1 MFRAVMKSSHTLGRM
16 RNISLLSVLSLLLV
30 VFGLISKPLTAQ
42 AAGEAYWSGQYLVY
56 EQNVYSGPNEVLDGQ
71 GLDLPVGSTYYGNVP
86 ADTSPNILAVR
97 IISLVGEPLTATS
110 GDYAIYDLNQ
120 SSGVFSNKRDAATIT
135 IDPATYKPKSSCNI
149 KGIGWLV
156 CPLSE
161 SLAEGMDWVY
171 EKLADFFVVQPLQN
185 NQADSLYNF
194 WTVMKNI
201 ANITFVLVLAL
212 ISISYVT
219 NYGLSNYQI
228 KKMVPKIIVA
238 SILVNISFYVCQIAI
253 DLSNILGY
261 GVSDLFQAV
270 RIQAGELSTATAT
283 YSWGDIVGT
292 ILGGVGIGALAT
304 VSIGTALGG
313 IAGAIWFIIPLI
325 LVSLLVVVVAIITL
339 AGRQAIIVV
348 LVMLSPLAFVANL
361 LPNTEHLFKKWT
373 DLFIKLLIMFPA
385 FSFIF
390 NGAQLAGQ
398 VILSS
403 TENFI
408 VIILGLIVQIV
419 PLVLI
424 PALITAG
431 DELLDK
437 IPGVLNGKLGA
448 FKQSSKGYFDSEREI
463 SKAKWM
469 AENGTS
475 GGPLNISRNLA
486 KASAR
491 TKKLQEKRLQ
501 TQRTKFDSNL
511 NNEMST
517 PGTSAYRV
525 MMEAK
530 KIDIDLSNSTTAI
543 DESWETAK
551 NDIADKYVKA
561 MKKDGTIDL
570 GAVKLSGAKDF
581 DIQLAESAFRQ
592 NILNTRLDMAK
603 DSYKS
608 NLNKLIINDMKYD
621 GKTYDNS
628 IRLTSAGVAGDK
640 GVAAILRNVIAS
652 QQKEIREASDN
663 VALMLKNYKTDGE
676 TTKKLST
683 DINYTYDL
691 KDEHGNVVHTL
702 KASDEI
708 TRRGALQNFVPIATE
723 ADVRNILFPSLAQ
736 EGPNYDIREYVQE
749 LWAKSGKSETHE
761 GLGGRWNDYIIQG
774 YSMADYD
781 KLLVKNTADTITN
794 GKLTTSKVAKQG
806 AVALDDYKS
815 AISEILSDKTN
826 LDETTRRRV
835 RLYATRVDK
844 VLSDPQ
850 LSTEL
855 NASAED
861 KLVEIRNMLT
871 AEGFL
876 QQDTAKPN
884 PKPMK
889 SNRRRIKGRPRN
901 PL

>member
-1 MFRAVMKSSHTLGRM
+1 MKSSHTLGRM
-16 RNISLLSVLSLLLV
+16 RNVSLLSVLSLLLV
-30 VFGLISKPLTAQ
+30 LFGLISQPLTAR
-42 AAGEAYWSGQYLVY
+42 AVGDAYWSGQHLVY
-56 EQNVYSGPNEVLDGQ
+56 EQNVYSGPNEVIEGQ
-71 GLDLPVGSTYYGNVP
+71 NLDLPIGSSYYGNVP

-97 IISLVGEPLTATS
+97 VISLVGEPLTATS
-110 GDYAIYDLNQ
+110 GDYAVYDLNQ
-120 SSGVFSNKRDAATIT
+120 SSGVFSNKRDVATIT

-161 SLAEGMDWVY
+161 SLAEGMDWIY
-171 EKLADFFVVQPLQN
+171 GKLADFFVVQPLQN
-185 NQADSLYNF
+185 NQADSLFNF
-194 WTVMKNI
+194 WSVMKNI

-212 ISISYVT
+212 ISISYIT

-261 GVSDLFQAV
+261 GVSDLFKAV
-270 RIQAGELSTATAT
+270 RIQAGELSTATTA

-304 VSIGTALGG
+304 VTVGTVLGG

-403 TENFI
+403 TDNFI
-408 VIILGLIVQIV
+408 VIVLGLIVQII

-448 FKQSSKGYFDSEREI
+448 FKQNSKGYFDSEREI

-475 GGPLNISRNLA
+475 GAPLNISRNLA

-525 MMEAK
+525 MMEAN
-530 KIDIDLSNSTTAI
+530 KIELDMSNSKTAI

-570 GAVKLSGAKDF
+570 GKVRMSGAKDF
-581 DIQLAESAFRQ
+581 DILLAESAFRQ
-592 NILNTRLDMAK
+592 NILDSRLRMAK
-603 DSYKS
+603 GTYNS
-608 NLNKLIINDMKYD
+608 NLNKLIENDMMFD
-621 GKTYDNS
+621 GKSYDNG
-628 IRLTSAGVAGDK
+628 IRLASAGVAGDK
-640 GVAAILRNVIAS
+640 GVTSILRNVIAA
-652 QQKEIREASDN
+652 QQKETREATESAKEMIN
-663 VALMLKNYKTDGE
+663 HYKLDSQAVVG
-676 TTKKLST
+676 LST
-683 DINYTYDL
+683 DLNHTVQL
-691 KDEHGNVVHTL
+691 KNEDGKIIHTL
-702 KASDEI
+702 KGSDEFV
-708 TRRGALQNFVPIATE
+708 RRAALEKFVTIATE
-723 ADVRNILFPSLAQ
+723 SDVRFKLLPSLAK
-736 EGPNYDIREYVQE
+736 EGANYDIREYVQE
-749 LWAKSGKSETHE
+749 LWAKSGKSATHE
-761 GLGGRWNDYIIQG
+761 GLGGRMNDYIIQG
-774 YSMADYD
+774 YTQEEYE
-781 KLLVKNTADTITN
+781 KLVVKNTADLITN

-806 AVALDDYKS
+806 AIALDDYKS
-815 AISEILSDKTN
+815 AISELLSNKAN
-826 LDETTRRRV
+826 LDTETQINIRRYANYVDRV
-835 RLYATRVDK
+835 LT
-844 VLSDPQ
+844 DPQ

-855 NASAED
+855 NVGAAT
-861 KLVEIRNMLT
+861 KLEEIRSMLT
-871 AEGFL
+871 AEGYL
-876 QQDTAKPN
+876 EKNITKTEPTEET
-884 PKPMK
+884 
-889 SNRRRIKGRPRN
+889 
-901 PL
+901 L